1 MNNIPGGYEC
11 QLCRAPVAR
20 SGQAVSKRFAQQ
32 YPPFGVANDHDE
44 CDGAKRRL
52 LVCLEQ
58 GFLTSLEMRWGTIGT
73 DTTQPQDITKIR
85 FAGAIFTGL

>member
-1 MNNIPGGYEC
+1 MSVNCAGHLWQG
-11 QLCRAPVAR
+11 
-20 SGQAVSKRFAQQ
+20 AVKRFRSVLPKE

-44 CDGAKRRL
+44 CHGAKRRL
-52 LVCLEQ
+52 LVCSEQ
-58 GFLTSLEMRWGTIGT
+58 GFLASLEMRWGTIGT